1 MNFGED
7 SLMDVNKNTMD
18 AKSPPPKNNTTDI
31 ILIGP
36 ELVPPIKKNGKSDR
50 FGKTFGKQKGNSLS

>member
-1 MNFGED
+1 MNFGEE

-18 AKSPPPKNNTTDI
+18 AKSDPPKNKTTDI

-36 ELVPPIKKNGKSDR
+36 ELVPPIKNEWKE
-50 FGKTFGKQKGNSLS
+50 